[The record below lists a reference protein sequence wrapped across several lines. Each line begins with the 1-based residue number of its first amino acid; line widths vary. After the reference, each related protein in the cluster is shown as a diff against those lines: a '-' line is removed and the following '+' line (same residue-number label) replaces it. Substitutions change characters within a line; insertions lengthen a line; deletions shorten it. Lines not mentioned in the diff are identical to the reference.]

1 LLAKAIRLKEDL
13 CYVAVPEFISSPIG
27 VGIQKN
33 VKRPIL
39 ATEANIQMAP
49 RPKHANPGAS
59 PRIFVPTLPVAAKRN
74 RFGPWPFFFSRKAVR
89 IGRLAKANG
98 YDFRV

>member
-1 LLAKAIRLKEDL
+1 ME
-13 CYVAVPEFISSPIG
+13 
-27 VGIQKN
+27 VGIRKN
-33 VKRPIL
+33 VNRPIL
-39 ATEANIQMAP
+39 ATEANIQMVA

-59 PRIFVPTLPVAAKRN
+59 LRIFVPTLPVAAKRN
-74 RFGPWPFFFSRKAVR
+74 RFGPLPFFFNRKAVR